1 MIPIPEAFI
10 RDEDESWPIFLDDEE
25 EDMQYEQEV
34 MSLRDLCLTVIQNN
48 IKKLRIPLE
57 KLPPS
62 LKAEFSRSSRCL

>member
-34 MSLRDLCLTVIQNN
+34 MSLRDLCLTVILQNLWIIN
-48 IKKLRIPLE
+48 LYK
-57 KLPPS
+57 
-62 LKAEFSRSSRCL
+62 RCTKFTI